1 MKPQDISEKM
11 ILFFQGNMII
21 QRQDWKSLA
30 WIDYCKV
37 SKKDPDL
44 LMYVMGETVV
54 DLGFLCV
61 TSASTAVSF
70 GPAFDLI

>member
-1 MKPQDISEKM
+1 
-11 ILFFQGNMII
+11 
-21 QRQDWKSLA
+21 
-30 WIDYCKV
+30 V

-61 TSASTAVSF
+61 TSATTALSF